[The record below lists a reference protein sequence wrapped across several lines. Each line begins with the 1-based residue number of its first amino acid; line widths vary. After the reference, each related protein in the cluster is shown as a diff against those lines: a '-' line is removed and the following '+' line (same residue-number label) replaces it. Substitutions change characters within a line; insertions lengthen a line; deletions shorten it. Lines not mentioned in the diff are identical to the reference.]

1 MRTTIA
7 TWPLDA
13 PPPPDV
19 PAEFRTPC
27 TRVGRDLRHLPAG
40 ARLPDGAC
48 WELSEEPG
56 SGFLLGLGS
65 TRGLRYT
72 LEVDPYLPP
81 GPLTALVAEQV
92 QDHVTGYEFLQWPTC
107 PGHVHLLVPAADP
120 DDAERARWHCR
131 RSGRP
136 LALIGDLS
144 AGS

>member
-1 MRTTIA
+1 MRTIA
-7 TWPLDA
+7 TWTLDA

-40 ARLPDGAC
+40 ARLPDGVR
-48 WELSEEPG
+48 WELSEEPW

-65 TRGLRYT
+65 TLGLRYT
-72 LEVDPYLPP
+72 LEVDPYLSP

-120 DDAERARWHCR
+120 ADAERARWHCR
-131 RSGRP
+131 RSGHP
-136 LALIGDLS
+136 LALIGELRADS
-144 AGS
+144 

>member
-1 MRTTIA
+1 MRTIA
-7 TWPLDA
+7 TWTLDA

-19 PAEFRTPC
+19 PDEFRTPC

-40 ARLPDGAC
+40 ARLPDGAR
-48 WELSEEPG
+48 WELSEEPW

-65 TRGLRYT
+65 TPGLRYT

-120 DDAERARWHCR
+120 DDAERAWWHCR

-136 LALIGDLS
+136 LVRIGDLTS
-144 AGS
+144 GS

>member
-1 MRTTIA
+1 MRTIA
-7 TWPLDA
+7 TWTLDA

-40 ARLPDGAC
+40 ARLPDGVH
-48 WELSEEPG
+48 WELSEEPW

-65 TRGLRYT
+65 TLGLRYT

-120 DDAERARWHCR
+120 ADAERARWHCR
-131 RSGRP
+131 GSGRP

-144 AGS
+144 AVS